1 MMESKA
7 SATAE
12 NDCRIAQNAQKVGST
27 YRKQPTSDE
36 CVEVSCLTPIG
47 AVSGNLFFRHVADEV
62 KYKNCLFRLAKDT

>member
-7 SATAE
+7 PATAE

-36 CVEVSCLTPIG
+36 CVEVSYLTP
-47 AVSGNLFFRHVADEV
+47 SERFRKNLFFGHVADEV
-62 KYKNCLFRLAKDT
+62 KYKNRLFRLTKHT